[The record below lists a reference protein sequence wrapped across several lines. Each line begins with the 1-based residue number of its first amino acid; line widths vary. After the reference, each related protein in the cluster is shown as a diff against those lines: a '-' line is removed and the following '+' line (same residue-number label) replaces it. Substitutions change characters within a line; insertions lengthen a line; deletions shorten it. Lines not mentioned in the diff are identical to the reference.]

1 MNLSKKHI
9 LVLVCVFIGFFILLT
24 TGLLWKNANTMHIH
38 TAEEQKKINSENNS
52 EAVEFIYTEQEQRDI
67 FKWKNTN
74 KTMDDLVKDAFNGDR
89 AALYNL
95 GEYYFL
101 GLDFPIDVKR
111 ANYFFAK
118 SASLGFAPAL
128 NNISQMYINDKS
140 NVFLGLVYENLTI
153 AYGHTEFTQTY
164 HKFRNKIIKDF
175 SPNGQ
180 RILNEIERI
189 AARKQSKIL
198 KNQRHLQDK
207 ENKEES
213 RSIVLDKDIT
223 YEDYQYDNDY
233 WMDVYN
239 GNNETFDLA
248 DIKEKDKTYFE
259 KLYYLYQE
267 AIESDEKDLED
278 IGFKIQE
285 IIKSIP
291 KHEYSDSEIKLLSRQ
306 AYSQAKKVYKYVKK
320 VENNAKEA
328 EKDLKTL
335 KECRKALEEYE

>member
-1 MNLSKKHI
+1 MNLTKKHI
-9 LVLVCVFIGFFILLT
+9 LLLASIFIGFFILT
-24 TGLLWKNANTMHIH
+24 AGLLWKNANTIHIH
-38 TAEEQKKINSENNS
+38 TAEEQKRINSENNS
-52 EAVEFIYTEQEQRDI
+52 EVVEFIYTEQEQRDI
-67 FKWKNTN
+67 SKWKNTN

-111 ANYFFAK
+111 ANYFFAQ
-118 SASLGFAPAL
+118 SASFGFAPAL

-140 NVFLGLVYENLTI
+140 NVFLGLIYENLTI
-153 AYGHTEFTQTY
+153 SYGHTEFTQIY

-189 AARKQSKIL
+189 AAHKQSIIL
-198 KNQRHLQDK
+198 KNQRYLQDK
-207 ENKEES
+207 QNKKES
-213 RSIVLDKDIT
+213 CSIRLDKDIT

-233 WMDVYN
+233 WIDVYN
-239 GNNETFDLA
+239 GVNEIFDLA

-267 AIESDEKDLED
+267 AIQSDEKNLED
-278 IGFKIQE
+278 IAIKIQE
-285 IIKSIP
+285 IIKAMP
-291 KHEYSDSEIKLLSRQ
+291 EDEYSASEIELLRRR
-306 AYSQAKKVYKYVKK
+306 ARSQAKKVYKYVQKI
-320 VENNAKEA
+320 ENDAQEA

-335 KECRKALEEYE
+335 EECRKALEEYE